1 MHSGIGEPVET
12 VMPNTTTPALA
23 PARRRELEKFGERI
37 ARFGVNF
44 AVVTPNAQ
52 IAVLV
57 NAGLFES
64 CPEQLLEAGRCVLER
79 IEQQRYEGNEIPVWQ
94 FAEGNLLVASPLLMP
109 LVIAGYRHP
118 IGAVIID
125 LGSPRAC
132 CAGEGQSSHATP
144 DSPGWNIDYL
154 SEMLRL
160 VALNHQTTIRTE
172 EQIETVGVELA
183 RVYEELVLLHKI
195 STNMRVTESDTNFL
209 QLACDSL
216 TDIIL
221 VEGIAV
227 LLERVVEGDKRFVVA
242 AGSGLIDID
251 DHMAMALHS
260 RLSDEVT
267 KGREALLDSEVDSP
281 FRYEWP
287 ASVRNLIA
295 VPLCAKDKIEGG
307 SNRRT
312 KGGVSI
318 IGLMVAVNRIDKA
331 DFDSTDVKLFTSVAS
346 GCAVFIENG
355 RLFNDLKEL
364 FVGSLRALTNS
375 IDAKDQYTRG
385 HSERVALISRWLAE
399 RLAERGGLEE
409 EQIHKVYLAGL
420 LHDIGKIGIDETVLR
435 KNGKLTPEER
445 ACIQRHPSI
454 GASILRGIKQMRD
467 IVPGVLCHHERVDGR
482 GYPDG
487 LAGEEVP
494 LTGRIVGLA
503 DSFDAMTSRRTY
515 RDAMSVEHA
524 LEEIRKGLGTQ
535 FDETIGKL
543 FLESDI
549 YYLWDMIQEGGP
561 ESYDAAHFSD
571 YGTDAVGTLL
581 R

>member
-1 MHSGIGEPVET
+1 M
-12 VMPNTTTPALA
+12 VMPNTMTLPLA
-23 PARRRELEKFGERI
+23 PARLRELEKFGERI

-44 AVVTPNAQ
+44 AVVTTDGR
-52 IAVLV
+52 ISVLV
-57 NAGLFES
+57 GAGRFES
-64 CPEQLLEAGRCVLER
+64 DPEQLAQAGRCVLDR
-79 IEQQRYEGNEIPVWQ
+79 VEQMRCEGNEIPVWQ
-94 FAEGNLLVASPLLMP
+94 FADRNVLVASPLLMP
-109 LVIAGYRHP
+109 VVIAGYRHP
-118 IGAVIID
+118 AGAAVID
-125 LGSPRAC
+125 LGDPSAFSTG
-132 CAGEGQSSHATP
+132 AGRDTE
-144 DSPGWNIDYL
+144 YL

-160 VALNHQTTIRTE
+160 IAVNHQTTIRTE
-172 EQIETVGVELA
+172 EQIDTVGVELA

-227 LLERVVEGDKRFVVA
+227 LLERVVEGEKRFVVA

-251 DHMAMALHS
+251 DGMAVALHS
-260 RLSDEVT
+260 RLTDEVG

-287 ASVRNLIA
+287 ASVKSLIA
-295 VPLCAKDKIEGG
+295 VPLCTKDKGEPG
-307 SNRRT
+307 SARRT
-312 KGGVSI
+312 RGGVSI
-318 IGLMVAVNRIDKA
+318 IGFMVAVNRIDKP

-364 FVGSLRALTNS
+364 FVGSLKALTNS

-385 HSERVALISRWLAE
+385 HSERVALISRWIAE
-399 RLAERGGLEE
+399 RVAEREPLEE
-409 EQIHKVYLAGL
+409 EQIHKIYLAGL
-420 LHDIGKIGIDETVLR
+420 LHDIGKIGIDESVLR

-454 GASILRGIKQMRD
+454 GAGILRGIKQMRD

-487 LAGEEVP
+487 LAGDDIP
-494 LTGRIVGLA
+494 LTGKIVQLA
-503 DSFDAMTSRRTY
+503 DSFDAMTSKRTY

-524 LEEIRKGLGTQ
+524 LEEVRKGLGTQ
-535 FDETIGKL
+535 FDERIGRL
-543 FLESDI
+543 FLECDI
-549 YYLWDMIQEGGP
+549 GRLWELIQDGESEG
-561 ESYDAAHFSD
+561 YDAAHLVD